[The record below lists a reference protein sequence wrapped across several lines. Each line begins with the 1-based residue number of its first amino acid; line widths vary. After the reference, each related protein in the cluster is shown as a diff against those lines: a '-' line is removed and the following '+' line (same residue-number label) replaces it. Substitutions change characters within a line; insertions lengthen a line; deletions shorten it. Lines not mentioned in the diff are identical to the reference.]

1 MNEQQSE
8 YINNIHASWYKEKN
22 VNEIEKSKEIQKN
35 CKHIG
40 MKDLIKELFL
50 FILHGLKYLG
60 NNVFSK

>member
-40 MKDLIKELFL
+40 MKDLIKELSL
-50 FILHGLKYLG
+50 FILHGL
-60 NNVFSK
+60 